1 MAWVYL
7 ELYCNKMTSVR
18 WEVYYNKRT
27 LKTCETSSYMKCN
40 KEPFPKERSGI
51 ISPERYSQ
59 ED

>member
-1 MAWVYL
+1 
-7 ELYCNKMTSVR
+7 MTSVR

-40 KEPFPKERSGI
+40 KEAFPKERSGI